1 MFLSLILKL
10 MTTQQLSAAK
20 RSYPMTEVRGSVRE
34 EQPHMQGVVA
44 AQVQEG

>member
-10 MTTQQLSAAK
+10 MTTQLSAAK
-20 RSYPMTEVRGSVRE
+20 RSYRTTEVRGSVRE

-44 AQVQEG
+44 VQAQEG